1 MDPAETSINK
11 QKRYGQVYVVKSG
24 KRRGKSLRR
33 EIIIVNV
40 FGTYV
45 LKFFYVFTHLK
56 MLLCCAYCFIVC
68 NLFIQKDTGSVFLSY
83 ESKPGVHIC
92 QFGPNGIMN

>member
-11 QKRYGQVYVVKSG
+11 QKRCGQVYVVKSG
-24 KRRGKSLRR
+24 KRRGKSLCR
-33 EIIIVNV
+33 EIITVNV

-45 LKFFYVFTHLK
+45 LNFFYVYTHLK
-56 MLLCCAYCFIVC
+56 MLLCCAYCFIVG
-68 NLFIQKDTGSVFLSY
+68 NLFIQNDIGSVFLGY
-83 ESKPGVHIC
+83 VSKPGVRSC